1 MNPGEEAIGNFK
13 LSLSALNFKSFLKR
27 YVASM
32 VASGIK
38 KNYPKA
44 SIKLT
49 PGGCGTFFEIYEGK
63 DADKKL
69 IHSKKKGDGEPEY
82 DQA

>member
-1 MNPGEEAIGNFK
+1 
-13 LSLSALNFKSFLKR
+13 
-27 YVASM
+27 M